1 MKTNP
6 IQLPVSS
13 IIDSKELKPYWN
25 ARCDELQHELWLP
38 TENSY
43 TINSINHIMDSY
55 VPNIPPSPLCVNY
68 ASTQPVQPVPSKINI
83 IATKKIRIYPQNE
96 DKYHQMI
103 RVYRRSYN
111 LAIEKYKNGTY
122 KDSNG
127 KSIDLRPEIRSV
139 VKSECELSNSVFD
152 VNVSNEA
159 VRSAGNTFR
168 AICSK
173 NKTLKGSSSGFAQM
187 QFKSRKG
194 YVHTFALDRMPKGH
208 CPCVKSLGKIHIT
221 ESVPD
226 EAIGKQVRV
235 TYDHG
240 RWYINVQQ
248 CREIQPEI
256 QGEVQCVAIDPGVRT
271 FGTCY
276 STKEVLVTG
285 QNFAKNVL
293 LPLAKEMRK
302 LFSKRA
308 KILNLLKN
316 IDELPQWALD
326 EMRFIEK
333 KLQYLE
339 CKKQDKIR
347 DLHHRFAWYLVQ
359 NYDVIFLPT
368 FETTKMVR
376 KSTGNTGKTR
386 KINRTAVSSML
397 SLQHYKFKQLLRWYC
412 KKYGKIVLDAN
423 ESYTSKTRS
432 WDGTIE
438 ENLGSSKTIKDD
450 SIVMDRDINGA
461 RGIYLK
467 CLTSSS
473 ST

>member
-55 VPNIPPSPLCVNY
+55 VHTMCGIIPSPLCVNY
-68 ASTQPVQPVPSKINI
+68 APQIQQVPSKINI
-83 IATKKIRIYPQNE
+83 IASKKIRIYPQNE

-122 KDSNG
+122 KDSTG
-127 KSIDLRPEIRSV
+127 KSIDIRPEIRSI
-139 VKSECELSNSVFD
+139 VKAECELSGSVFD
-152 VNVSNEA
+152 VNVSGEA

-173 NKTLKGSSSGFAQM
+173 NKNLKGSSSGFAQM
-187 QFKSRKG
+187 KFKSRKG
-194 YVHTFALDRMPKGH
+194 YVHTFTLAKMPSGH
-208 CPCVKSLGKIHIT
+208 CPCVRSLGKIHIT

-240 RWYINVQQ
+240 RWYMNVQQ

-256 QGEVQCVAIDPGVRT
+256 QGEVRCVAIDPGVRT

-276 STKEVLVTG
+276 STKEVLITG
-285 QNFAKNVL
+285 KDFAKNVL

-308 KILNLLKN
+308 KLLNSLKN
-316 IDELPQWALD
+316 IDEIPQWALD

-359 NYDVIFLPT
+359 NYDVIFLPSLIPN
-368 FETTKMVR
+368 M
-376 KSTGNTGKTR
+376 
-386 KINRTAVSSML
+386 VSSNTFSAVVM
-397 SLQHYKFKQLLRWYC
+397 
-412 KKYGKIVLDAN
+412 
-423 ESYTSKTRS
+423 YTLFAFT
-432 WDGTIE
+432 
-438 ENLGSSKTIKDD
+438 LCY
-450 SIVMDRDINGA
+450 
-461 RGIYLK
+461 YL
-467 CLTSSS
+467 
-473 ST
+473 

>member
-43 TINSINHIMDSY
+43 TINSTNHVMDSY

-127 KSIDLRPEIRSV
+127 KSIDIRPEIRSV
-139 VKSECELSNSVFD
+139 VKAECELSGSVFD
-152 VNVSNEA
+152 VNVSDEA
-159 VRSAGNTFR
+159 VRSAGIAFTAVCN
-168 AICSK
+168 K
-173 NKTLKGSSSGFAQM
+173 NKKLKGSSSGFAQLN
-187 QFKSRKG
+187 FKSRKG
-194 YVHTFALDRMPKGH
+194 YIHTFYLPRMPKGH
-208 CPCVKSLGKIHIT
+208 CPCVKSLGKIHVT

-226 EAIGKQVRV
+226 ESVGKQVRV

-240 RWYINVQQ
+240 RWYMCVQQ
-248 CREIQPEI
+248 YKEIQPEI
-256 QGEVQCVAIDPGVRT
+256 QGEVRCIGIDPGVRT

-276 STKEVLVTG
+276 SGTEALVVG
-285 QNFAKNVL
+285 KDFAKNVL
-293 LPLAKEMRK
+293 LPLAKEMR
-302 LFSKRA
+302 LLLSKRT
-308 KILNLLKN
+308 KLLNSLKN
-316 IDELPQWALD
+316 LEEIPQWALD
-326 EMRFIEK
+326 QMRSIEK
-333 KLQYLE
+333 QLQYLE

-347 DLHHRFAWYLVQ
+347 DLHHRYAWYLVQ
-359 NYDVIFLPT
+359 NYDIIFLPT
-368 FETTKMVR
+368 FETSKMV
-376 KSTGNTGKTR
+376 SNGTNKTR
-386 KINRTAVSSML
+386 KINRTAVHNML
-397 SLQHYKFKQLLRWYC
+397 SLKHYQFKQLLKWYC
-412 KKYGKIVLDAN
+412 KKYGKIVLDTN

-432 WDGTIE
+432 WNGTIVQD
-438 ENLGSSKTIKDD
+438 LGSSKTIKDD
-450 SIVMDRDINGA
+450 NIVLDRDINAA

-467 CLTSSS
+467 CLSTVGTCSTS
-473 ST
+473 